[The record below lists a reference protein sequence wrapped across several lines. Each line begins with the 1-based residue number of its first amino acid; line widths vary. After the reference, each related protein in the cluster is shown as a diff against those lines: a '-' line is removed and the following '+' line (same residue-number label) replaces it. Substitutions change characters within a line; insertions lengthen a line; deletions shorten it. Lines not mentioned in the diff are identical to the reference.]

1 MRDSFG
7 REITYM
13 RVSVT
18 DLCNLRCRYC
28 MPAEGVIK
36 KSHDDIMREDEII
49 SVIESASELGI
60 SKIRFTG
67 GEPLIRKNIVSICKR
82 THEIPGINEIC
93 ITTNG
98 ILLPRFAESLKDSGV
113 ERINIS
119 LDTLRPEKYSYITRG
134 GNIDDALRGIEA
146 AISAGFRVKINTV
159 LIKGFNDDEIP
170 DMAGITLTHN
180 IDIRF
185 IELMPMVESFAD
197 GFISSRIIQD
207 SLAGLPDIEPLE
219 SDGAARMYRLKNAS
233 GRIGFISPISDSFC
247 GSCNRIR
254 LTADG
259 YIKPCLH
266 SGTEIFIR
274 RKTKDEIK
282 SLIAR
287 AIISKPKRHNL
298 NANHITESLRTMN
311 RIGG

>member
-1 MRDSFG
+1 MRDSYG
-7 REITYM
+7 RDISYM

-28 MPAEGVIK
+28 MPSEGVIK
-36 KSHDDIMREDEII
+36 KSHDDIMSEEEII
-49 SVIESASELGI
+49 AVIEAASEIGI
-60 SKIRFTG
+60 RKIRFTG
-67 GEPLIRKNIVSICKR
+67 GEPLIKKNIISICQR

-98 ILLPRFAESLKDSGV
+98 ILLPKFAESLRSSGV

-119 LDTLRPEKYSYITRG
+119 LDTLSPEKYSYITRG
-134 GNIDDALRGIEA
+134 GNIADVLRGIESA
-146 AISAGFRVKINTV
+146 MSAGFRVKINTV
-159 LIKGFNDDEIP
+159 LIRGFNDDEIS
-170 DMAGITLTHN
+170 DMAGMTLNHD

-197 GFISSRIIQD
+197 GFISSQKIFD
-207 SLAGLPDIEPLE
+207 SLPNLETLE
-219 SDGAARMYRLKNAS
+219 SDGVAKIYRLKNAK
-233 GRIGFISPISDSFC
+233 GRIGFISPISESFC
-247 GSCNRIR
+247 DSCNRIR

-259 YIKPCLH
+259 YLKPCLH

-274 RKTKDEIK
+274 HKTKDEIK
-282 SLIAR
+282 SLIINAVM
-287 AIISKPKRHNL
+287 SKPKRHNL
-298 NANHITESLRTMN
+298 KANHITESLRTMN

>member
-1 MRDSFG
+1 MRDSYG

-28 MPAEGVIK
+28 MPAGGVVK
-36 KSHDDIMREDEII
+36 KSHNDMMSEEEMI
-49 SVIESASELGI
+49 SVIESASELGVK
-60 SKIRFTG
+60 KIRFTG
-67 GEPLIRKNIVSICKR
+67 GEPLVKKNIVSICRR

-98 ILLPRFAESLKDSGV
+98 ILLPKFAESLKASGV
-113 ERINIS
+113 ERVNIS

-134 GNIDDALRGIEA
+134 GNIADVLLGIES

-159 LIKGFNDDEIP
+159 LINGFNDDEIS
-170 DMAGITLTHN
+170 DMAAMTLNH
-180 IDIRF
+180 DVDVRF
-185 IELMPMVESFAD
+185 IELMPMVENFAD
-197 GFISSRIIQD
+197 GFISARKVFD
-207 SLAGLPDIEPLE
+207 MLPDIEPLE
-219 SDGAARMYRLKNAS
+219 SDGVAKIYRLKNAK
-233 GRIGFISPISDSFC
+233 GRIGFISPISESFC
-247 GSCNRIR
+247 HSCNRIR

-266 SGTEIFIR
+266 SRTEIFIR
-274 RKTKDEIK
+274 HKTKDEIK
-282 SLIAR
+282 SLIAH
-287 AIISKPKRHNL
+287 AVMLKPKRHHL
-298 NANHITESLRTMN
+298 DANHITESLRTMN

>member
-1 MRDSFG
+1 MMDSYGRD
-7 REITYM
+7 ITYM

-36 KSHDDIMREDEII
+36 KNHDDIMSEEEII
-49 SVIESASELGI
+49 TVIEVASELGI
-60 SKIRFTG
+60 RKIRFTG
-67 GEPLIRKNIVSICKR
+67 GEPLIKKNIVSICRR

-113 ERINIS
+113 ERVNIS

-134 GNIDDALRGIEA
+134 GNIADVLRGIESA
-146 AISAGFRVKINTV
+146 MSAGFRVKINTV
-159 LIKGFNDDEIP
+159 LIRGFNDDEIS
-170 DMAGITLTHN
+170 DMAGMTRSHD

-185 IELMPMVESFAD
+185 IELMPMVENFAD
-197 GFISSRIIQD
+197 GFISSNKIFA
-207 SLAGLPDIEPLE
+207 SLPNLEPLE
-219 SDGAARMYRLKNAS
+219 SDGVAKIYRLKNAK
-233 GRIGFISPISDSFC
+233 GRIGFISPISESFC
-247 GSCNRIR
+247 NSCNRIR

-259 YIKPCLH
+259 YLKPCLH
-266 SGTEIFIR
+266 SDTEIFIR
-274 RKTKDEIK
+274 HKTKHEIK
-282 SLIAR
+282 SLITR
-287 AIISKPKRHNL
+287 AIMSKPKRHHL
-298 NANHITESLRTMN
+298 CENHITESSRAMN

>member
-1 MRDSFG
+1 MRDSYG

-28 MPAEGVIK
+28 MPAEGVMK
-36 KSHDDIMREDEII
+36 KSHDDIMSGEEII
-49 SVIESASELGI
+49 AVIESASELGI
-60 SKIRFTG
+60 RKIRFTG
-67 GEPLIRKNIVSICKR
+67 GEPLVKKNIVSICRR
-82 THEIPGINEIC
+82 THNIPGINEIC

-98 ILLPRFAESLKDSGV
+98 ILLPQFAESLKDSGV
-113 ERINIS
+113 ERVNIS
-119 LDTLRPEKYSYITRG
+119 LDTLSPEKYSYITRG
-134 GNIDDALRGIEA
+134 GNIADVLRGIDS
-146 AISAGFRVKINTV
+146 AIQTGFRVKINTV
-159 LIKGFNDDEIP
+159 LIKGFNDDEIQ
-170 DMAGITLTHN
+170 DMARMTLEN
-180 IDIRF
+180 DIDIRF
-185 IELMPMVESFAD
+185 IELMPMAESFAD
-197 GFISSRIIQD
+197 GFISARKIFD
-207 SLAGLPDIEPLE
+207 SLPELEPLE
-219 SDGAARMYRLKNAS
+219 SDGVAKIYRLKNAK

-274 RKTKDEIK
+274 HKTKDEIK
-282 SLIAR
+282 SLIINAVM
-287 AIISKPKRHNL
+287 SKPERHHL
-298 NANHITESLRTMN
+298 DATHITESSRTMN

>member
-1 MRDSFG
+1 MRDSYG
-7 REITYM
+7 RDITYM

-36 KSHDDIMREDEII
+36 KSHDDIMSEDELI
-49 SVIESASELGI
+49 SAIEAASELGI
-60 SKIRFTG
+60 RKIRFTG
-67 GEPLIRKNIVSICKR
+67 GEPLVKKNIISICRR

-98 ILLPRFAESLKDSGV
+98 ILLPQFAQSLKDSGV
-113 ERINIS
+113 ERVNIS
-119 LDTLRPEKYSYITRG
+119 LDTLSPEKYSYITRG
-134 GNIDDALRGIEA
+134 GNIADVLRGIES
-146 AISAGFRVKINTV
+146 AIQTGFRVKINTV
-159 LIKGFNDDEIP
+159 LIKGFNDDEIS
-170 DMAGITLTHN
+170 DMAGMTRNHD

-185 IELMPMVESFAD
+185 IELMPMVENFDD
-197 GFISSRIIQD
+197 GFISSQKILD
-207 SLAGLPDIEPLE
+207 MLPDIEPLE
-219 SDGAARMYRLKNAS
+219 SDGVAKICSLKNAR
-233 GRIGFISPISDSFC
+233 GRIGFISPISESFC
-247 GSCNRIR
+247 DSCNRIR

-266 SGTEIFIR
+266 SKTEIFIR
-274 RKTKDEIK
+274 HKTKDEIK
-282 SLIAR
+282 SLITH
-287 AIISKPKRHNL
+287 AIMSKPKRHNL

>member
-1 MRDSFG
+1 MRDSYG
-7 REITYM
+7 RDITYM

-36 KSHDDIMREDEII
+36 KNHDDIMSGEEII
-49 SVIESASELGI
+49 TVIEAASELGI

-67 GEPLIRKNIVSICKR
+67 GEPLIKKNIVSICQR

-98 ILLPRFAESLKDSGV
+98 ILLPKFAQSLKASGV
-113 ERINIS
+113 ERVNIS

-134 GNIDDALRGIEA
+134 GNINDVLRGIES
-146 AISAGFRVKINTV
+146 AIQTGFRVKINAV
-159 LIKGFNDDEIP
+159 MIRGFNDDEIQN
-170 DMAGITLTHN
+170 MAEMTRNHD

-185 IELMPMVESFAD
+185 IELMPMIESFAD
-197 GFISSRIIQD
+197 GFIPARKIFD
-207 SLAGLPDIEPLE
+207 SLPDIEPLE
-219 SDGAARMYRLKNAS
+219 SDGVAKIYRLKNAK
-233 GRIGFISPISDSFC
+233 GRIGFISPISESFC
-247 GSCNRIR
+247 DSCNRIR

-259 YIKPCLH
+259 YLKPCLH
-266 SGTEIFIR
+266 SPAEIFIR
-274 RKTKDEIK
+274 HKTKDEIK
-282 SLIAR
+282 SLIIN
-287 AIISKPKRHNL
+287 AIMSKPERHNL
-298 NANHITESLRTMN
+298 NANHITESLRAMN